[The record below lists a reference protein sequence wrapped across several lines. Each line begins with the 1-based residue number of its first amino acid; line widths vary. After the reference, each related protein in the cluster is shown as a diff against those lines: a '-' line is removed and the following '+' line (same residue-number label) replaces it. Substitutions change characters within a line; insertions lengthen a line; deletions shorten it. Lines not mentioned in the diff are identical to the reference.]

1 MVIMEMEMI
10 EDQGPEVKKTKIL
23 IVMTDDNVDGHC
35 YDDGEV
41 IEDQGLEDK
50 NTNCGDRD
58 YCKLAE
64 KKHVFDNGE
73 DAADDK
79 NNLVSQGLQRGQT
92 RELEAE
98 RGSRQEFLQ
107 VVNSQRD
114 R

>member
-1 MVIMEMEMI
+1 MPWIEDQGREVMTMMIVMCVNLARTMRVFIDIMEMEMI
-10 EDQGPEVKKTKIL
+10 EDQGTEVKTTKI
-23 IVMTDDNVDGHC
+23 
-35 YDDGEV
+35 
-41 IEDQGLEDK
+41 
-50 NTNCGDRD
+50 
-58 YCKLAE
+58 
-64 KKHVFDNGE
+64 
-73 DAADDK
+73 K